1 VDEQYSVVIL
11 GAGPAGLFAAD
22 RLAGRLEDLLVIDAG
37 LEPRSRAAGVQ
48 GVGGAGLFSDG
59 KLNLSTQ
66 IGGDATSFGRTH
78 AEVQTVIDQIDARFS
93 ELGVPAE
100 YSGIH
105 SEPVG
110 QLRAMAHRHGVE
122 FLAGKQRHIGTDHV
136 PNIVC
141 AIYDCLVASGLRFRL
156 NSLVQTIERS
166 PDGRA
171 FRLNLSDATTI
182 QTRFLIAAP
191 GRAGAFWLRQQAQAL
206 GISLRHGPIDIGVRI
221 EFPDSV
227 YAPIRDVM
235 YDAKFRLHTETY
247 DDMVR
252 TFCTN
257 PSGFVTV
264 ERNDNFVLVNGH
276 ASKSQLTTNTN
287 LALLARMTLTDP
299 IEDSSRYGRMIAEL
313 ATTLGGGRPLVQRL
327 KDLRA
332 GRRSTWPRIARS
344 PVEPT
349 LRDVTP
355 GDLGMALPN
364 RVIKDLLEAI
374 ARLDGIIEGINAD
387 GTLLYAP
394 EIKFYETL
402 YDVTPEMETTVPG
415 FFVAGDAS
423 GHSRGIIFAAVN
435 GVLAADA
442 VQRRLAR

>member
-1 VDEQYSVVIL
+1 MTVRCGVVIL

-22 RLAGRLEDLLVIDAG
+22 RLANRVRDLLVIDAG
-37 LEPRSRAAGVQ
+37 AEPAARTPSVQ

-66 IGGDATSFGRTH
+66 IGGDPGTFGRTH
-78 AEVQTVIDQIDARFS
+78 ADAQSIIDQIDARFS
-93 ELGVPAE
+93 DLGVPAE
-100 YSGIH
+100 YSGVH
-105 SEPVG
+105 SAPIG
-110 QLRAMAHRHGVE
+110 RLRAVAHRHGVE

-136 PNIVC
+136 PKVVS
-141 AIYDCLVASGLRFRL
+141 ALYESLRSRDVRFRL
-156 NSLVQTIERS
+156 NCPVRKIEPDGPGRGFRLELGDGELVQS
-166 PDGRA
+166 
-171 FRLNLSDATTI
+171 
-182 QTRFLIAAP
+182 RFLIAAP
-191 GRAGAFWLRQQAQAL
+191 GRAGAYWLRQQAQLL
-206 GISLRHGPIDIGVRI
+206 GAAFRHGPIDIGVRV

-227 YAPIRDVM
+227 YTPIREVM

-247 DDMVR
+247 DDLVR

-264 ERNDNFVLVNGH
+264 EHYENFVLVNGH
-276 ASKSQLTTNTN
+276 ASKTQLTPNTN

-313 ATTLGGGRPLVQRL
+313 TTTLGGGRPLVQRL

-344 PVEPT
+344 PVDPS
-349 LRDVTP
+349 LREVTP

-364 RVIKDLLEAI
+364 RVIKDLLEALI
-374 ARLDGIIEGINAD
+374 RLDRIIEGINAD

-394 EIKFYETL
+394 EIKFY
-402 YDVTPEMETTVPG
+402 
-415 FFVAGDAS
+415 
-423 GHSRGIIFAAVN
+423 
-435 GVLAADA
+435 
-442 VQRRLAR
+442 